1 MEVEVNLTQLW
12 IIISVVICSLTEQ
25 TCGEWH
31 YLFIFLIMHL
41 EVSVLA
47 YIWIFC
53 WLRYSYVGLL
63 LYDIRWWLCVWFPT
77 LADRAGIHVL
87 GSHRHLNECRL
98 IWVFCA
104 AIYQWSDV
112 NVGFFPVINPICQM
126 VTVDML
132 RTFIVFSSG
141 TCASIVWYNI
151 PCCDAD
157 PVVWRYRWT
166 NQAIIH
172 REHGSW
178 VAFSVMLV
186 GHLSFYFEQIGFE
199 S

>member
-1 MEVEVNLTQLW
+1 MNALRTNSTHKTRIYTMEVEVNLTQLW

-87 GSHRHLNECRL
+87 GSHRHMDECQL
-98 IWVFCA
+98 SVLCGNLPMIWCQCWVFTGDKSHLPDGNSWYVEN
-104 AIYQWSDV
+104 IYCVQ
-112 NVGFFPVINPICQM
+112 F
-126 VTVDML
+126 
-132 RTFIVFSSG
+132 
-141 TCASIVWYNI
+141 
-151 PCCDAD
+151 
-157 PVVWRYRWT
+157 RYLCF
-166 NQAIIH
+166 NSMI
-172 REHGSW
+172 
-178 VAFSVMLV
+178 
-186 GHLSFYFEQIGFE
+186 
-199 S
+199 